1 MAEAR
6 PLALG
11 QPLTLHHETIVRL
24 VVERKEK
31 IADLVQKDTKPPANS
46 LKTP

>member
-6 PLALG
+6 PLAVG
-11 QPLTLHHETIVRL
+11 QPLTLQHETPIRL
-24 VVERKEK
+24 AVERKEK
-31 IADLVQKDTKPPANS
+31 IADHVQKDTKLPANS